1 MVFDISKF
9 IGKFSEEAGEH
20 ISKINHSL
28 LEYEKD
34 TSNFDLLNQVF
45 RSAHT
50 IKGSSKILQLS
61 YISEVAHKFEDVLEA
76 LRNKKIPPSKELFS
90 IFFRSVDLMSE
101 MVEKTVTGQKNITDE
116 NGICLELDRA
126 LDQKTMRVSEE
137 KNETLSANPKKP
149 EKKLQPTAKKP
160 KSKKSVEPE
169 TTSTVVDNKPLK
181 KTVETR
187 TPEESIKVQAQKLDD
202 SIKVMGEILS
212 NHGRMK
218 QGLIDLD
225 EILKISKNYLEFS
238 TNPEIASL
246 QIQNTNSTPEAE
258 IAKTLYSKIKKHASN
273 MRDVMNIH
281 GLLTEGLR
289 EKVLQLRMMPLSS
302 AVETFPRLVRD
313 LSASSGKE
321 VDFILEGV
329 DTEMDKRVIEKI
341 GDPLLHMIRNS
352 VDHGIERPE
361 ERKRKGKPRKGT
373 LKVSARYEGE
383 SVHIEISDD
392 GGGIPIE
399 KIKKKA
405 IQRNLRSNE
414 DLSKMPDAEIA
425 NLIFEPGFSTSP
437 IITDISGR
445 GVGMDVVKENIVE
458 QLKGSI
464 QTETH
469 PDKGTCF
476 TIRVPLT
483 LAVMRILLFSVSQT
497 LFGFPISSVRE
508 IIRVQKSEIIEV
520 VNKQAIRLRD
530 QIIPVTELKKIIN
543 LPETNEREPEDSIIL
558 LLAMGN
564 EMIGVMIDHL
574 ISEED
579 MEIKPLPSHMRNSDL
594 ASGATITGK
603 GDVVILLHVPKI
615 MAKSKIVQESK
626 QTSHSP
632 KKKKQ
637 HILIVE
643 DSVSTREIEKS
654 ILESYG
660 YQVDIASDGI
670 EGLEKTQKFK
680 YDLVL
685 SDIEMPRLDGFALVE
700 KLRNDAEN
708 KHVPIIIVSSR
719 DREEDKRRGIEVGA
733 DAYIIKGSFD
743 QSNLLATVQSLI

>member
-9 IGKFSEEAGEH
+9 IGKFAEEAGDH
-20 ISKINHSL
+20 ISKINTSL

-34 TSNFDLLNQVF
+34 TENFDLLNQVF

-50 IKGSSKILQLS
+50 IKGSARILQLS
-61 YISEVAHKFEDVLEA
+61 YISDVAHKLEDVLDA
-76 LRNKKIPPSKELFS
+76 LRNKKIPPSNEMFS
-90 IFFRSVDLMSE
+90 LFFRTVDVISE
-101 MVEKTVTGQKNITDE
+101 MVEKTVAGQADIKDE
-116 NGICLELDRA
+116 RGICAELEQA
-126 LDQKTMRVSEE
+126 LEGKPV
-137 KNETLSANPKKP
+137 ETP
-149 EKKLQPTAKKP
+149 EKKEATASDTKPKKDLVKKLKSTAKKTKDKGTVKP
-160 KSKKSVEPE
+160 QSPPIESKPSKKNSE
-169 TTSTVVDNKPLK
+169 TKA
-181 KTVETR
+181 
-187 TPEESIKVQAQKLDD
+187 PEEQIKVQAQKLDD

-218 QGLIDLD
+218 QGLLDLE
-225 EILKISKNYLEFS
+225 EILKISKQYLSISSNFEKVSRENGDASS
-238 TNPEIASL
+238 TA
-246 QIQNTNSTPEAE
+246 NTE
-258 IAKTLYSKIKKHASN
+258 IAKLLHSKIKKHSSN
-273 MRDVMNIH
+273 MRDVLNIH

-313 LSASSGKE
+313 LSLSSGKE

-329 DTEMDKRVIEKI
+329 DTEMDKLVIEKI

-361 ERKRKGKPRKGT
+361 EREKKGKPRKGT
-373 LKVSARYEGE
+373 IKVSAGYEGGN
-383 SVHIEISDD
+383 VHIIISDD
-392 GGGIPIE
+392 GGGIPIAS
-399 KIKKKA
+399 IKEKA
-405 IQRNLRSNE
+405 IQRNLRHKEELSNM
-414 DLSKMPDAEIA
+414 SDAEIA
-425 NLIFEPGFSTSP
+425 NLIFEPGFSTSA

-445 GVGMDVVKENIVE
+445 GVGMDVVKGNIVE

-464 QTETH
+464 QTETT

-483 LAVMRILLFSVSQT
+483 LTVMRILLFSVSET
-497 LFGFPISSVRE
+497 IFGFPISSIRE

-520 VNKQAIRLRD
+520 VNKKAIRLRD
-530 QIIPVTELKKIIN
+530 QIVPITDLKKIIK
-543 LPETNEREPEDSIIL
+543 LPESEEREDAVIL

-564 EMIGVMIDHL
+564 EMIGVMIDSL

-579 MEIKPLPSHMRNSDL
+579 MEVKPLPSHMRNSDL

-603 GDVVILLHVPKI
+603 GDVVVLLHVPKI
-615 MAKSKIVQESK
+615 MEKSKTTHEGIKNNRPIKKEK
-626 QTSHSP
+626 QR
-632 KKKKQ
+632 
-637 HILIVE
+637 ILVVE

-660 YQVDIASDGI
+660 YRVDMASDGI
-670 EGLEKTQKFK
+670 EGLEKTQKVN

-685 SDIEMPRLDGFALVE
+685 SDIEMPRLDGFSLVE
-700 KLRNDAEN
+700 KLRSTDDY
-708 KHVPIIIVSSR
+708 KHTPIIIVSSR
-719 DREEDKRRGIEVGA
+719 DRVEDKRRGIEVGA

-743 QSNLLATVQSLI
+743 QSNLIATVQSLI

>member
-1 MVFDISKF
+1 MVFDVSKF
-9 IGKFSEEAGEH
+9 IGKFSEEVGEH

-50 IKGSSKILQLS
+50 IKGSAKILQLS
-61 YISEVAHKFEDVLEA
+61 YISEVAHKLEDVLEA
-76 LRNKKIPPSKELFS
+76 LRNKKIHPSKELFS
-90 IFFRSVDLMSE
+90 IFFRSVDLISE
-101 MVEKTVTGQKNITDE
+101 MVEKTVAGQKNIADE
-116 NGICLELDRA
+116 KGVCLELDRA
-126 LDQKTMRVSEE
+126 LGHKTIEVPEE
-137 KNETLSANPKKP
+137 SNESLPTNPIKTEELEEP
-149 EKKLQPTAKKP
+149 GATSPVVD
-160 KSKKSVEPE
+160 KKSSKNNLE
-169 TTSTVVDNKPLK
+169 N
-181 KTVETR
+181 R
-187 TPEESIKVQAQKLDD
+187 TPEESIKVEAQKLDD

-218 QGLIDLD
+218 QGLIDLE
-225 EILKISKNYLEFS
+225 EILKISKSYLENS
-238 TNPEIASL
+238 TNSDIASL
-246 QIQNTNSTPEAE
+246 QKQNDNSTPEAE
-258 IAKTLYSKIKKHASN
+258 IAKVLHSKIKNHSSN
-273 MRDVMNIH
+273 MRDVMNMH

-289 EKVLQLRMMPLSS
+289 EKVLRLRMMPLSS

-313 LSASSGKE
+313 LSAASGKE

-352 VDHGIERPE
+352 VDHGIELPD
-361 ERKRKGKPRKGT
+361 ERQKKGKPRKGT
-373 LKVSARYEGE
+373 IKVSARYEGE
-383 SVHIEISDD
+383 SVHIKISDD
-392 GGGIPIE
+392 GSGIPIE

-405 IQRNLRSNE
+405 LQRNLLSNE
-414 DLSKMPDAEIA
+414 VLSSLSDSEIA

-464 QTETH
+464 QTETN

-543 LPETNEREPEDSIIL
+543 LPDTNEKGPEDSIIL

-564 EMIGVMIDHL
+564 EVIGVMIDHL

-579 MEIKPLPSHMRNSDL
+579 MDIKPLPSHMRNSEL

-603 GDVVILLHVPKI
+603 GDVVILLHAPKI
-615 MAKSKIVQESK
+615 MAKSKIVQENK
-626 QTSHSP
+626 QITP
-632 KKKKQ
+632 PAEKQKQ

-660 YQVDIASDGI
+660 YQVDMASDGI
-670 EGLEKTQKFK
+670 EGLEKAQKFK

-700 KLRNDAEN
+700 KLRSKAEY

-719 DREEDKRRGIEVGA
+719 DRVEDKRRGIEVGA

>member
-1 MVFDISKF
+1 MVFDINKF

-20 ISKINHSL
+20 IAKINSSL

-34 TSNFDLLNQVF
+34 TSNFDLLNKVF

-61 YISEVAHKFEDVLEA
+61 YIADVAHKLEDVLDA
-76 LRNKKIPPSKELFS
+76 LRSKKISPSKELFS
-90 IFFRSVDLMSE
+90 LFFRSVDLISE
-101 MVEKTVTGQKNITDE
+101 MVEKTVAGQKDIKDE
-116 NGICLELDRA
+116 KGICNELERL
-126 LDQKTMRVSEE
+126 LEE
-137 KNETLSANPKKP
+137 KSFETSAGKPTTPNTEQIETPTKKIKSSVKQPKKKKTESP
-149 EKKLQPTAKKP
+149 ENSPSTA
-160 KSKKSVEPE
+160 E
-169 TTSTVVDNKPLK
+169 NKPSEK
-181 KTVETR
+181 ITEPK
-187 TPEESIKVQAQKLDD
+187 TPEESIKVRAQKLDD

-218 QGLIDLD
+218 QGLIDLE
-225 EILKISKNYLEFS
+225 EILKISKQYLENFNNS
-238 TNPEIASL
+238 ETISYKNSNSPSMPNQEISKL
-246 QIQNTNSTPEAE
+246 
-258 IAKTLYSKIKKHASN
+258 LHSKIKVHSSN

-281 GLLTEGLR
+281 GLLTEDLR

-352 VDHGIERPE
+352 VDHGIEPPE
-361 ERKRKGKPRKGT
+361 ERESKGKPRKGT
-373 LKVSARYEGE
+373 LKVAARYEGGN
-383 SVHIEISDD
+383 VHIEISDD

-399 KIKKKA
+399 KIKQKA
-405 IQRNLRSNE
+405 LQRNLLNKDELSNMSE
-414 DLSKMPDAEIA
+414 SEIA

-445 GVGMDVVKENIVE
+445 GVGMDVVKGNIIE
-458 QLKGSI
+458 LLNGSI
-464 QTETH
+464 QTDTF

-483 LAVMRILLFSVSQT
+483 LAVMRILLFSISQT
-497 LFGFPISSVRE
+497 LFGFPVSSIRE
-508 IIRVQKSEIIEV
+508 IIRVKKSEIIEV

-530 QIIPVTELKKIIN
+530 QIIPVTDLKKIIK
-543 LPETNEREPEDSIIL
+543 LPQTEEEQENALIL

-564 EMIGVMIDHL
+564 ETIGVIVDNL

-579 MEIKPLPSHMRNSDL
+579 MEVKPLPSHMRNSDL

-615 MAKSKIVQESK
+615 VEKSKMIQEGK
-626 QTSHSP
+626 QTSRP
-632 KKKKQ
+632 VQKEKQ
-637 HILIVE
+637 RILVVE

-670 EGLEKTQKFK
+670 EGLEKTQNVK
-680 YDLVL
+680 YDLIL
-685 SDIEMPRLDGFALVE
+685 SDIEMPRLDGFSLVE
-700 KLRNDAEN
+700 KLRSDKEY

-733 DAYIIKGSFD
+733 DAYIVKGNFD
-743 QSNLLATVQSLI
+743 QSDLLATVQSLI